1 MASDVR
7 VDREQVLAFRW
18 RAHQLGRE
26 PGSGSV
32 ADTALL
38 DFGVQDT
45 GPRGARWALANVGRS
60 RTTAPTCCSPGPC
73 GPPHTS
79 TGAPTW
85 PRSWWP
91 PPRSTRPTPASGSTT
106 RPGRCAWAGIPVLDA
121 LAVIAEQQRAI
132 VTAPMDKGTLSTA
145 LTARLD
151 APYLRRCEP
160 CQATHAWESPFR
172 MAALQGGL
180 ELRARDVAPGAAPDP
195 ACSQPRLFG
204 TSGTE
209 AAPRFDVVRNYL
221 RFFGPA
227 RPRDAAAFL
236 DAPAKEVIAHWPED
250 VVPVQ
255 VTGTT
260 GSWSVLAGDVDALV
274 AAAAPG
280 PAPVRLL
287 GPYDAWLQLR
297 DRDTLLPD
305 RVRARDVWRTIG
317 RPGAVV
323 RGGEVIGTWRPRSA
337 GSRLTVTWEPWVRA
351 TSALRAAVAEQA
363 ERLAS
368 VREQALAGVEEP

>member
-1 MASDVR
+1 MR
-7 VDREQVLAFRW
+7 VSPHLYRREDLAE
-18 RAHQLGRE
+18 LL
-26 PGSGSV
+26 V
-32 ADTALL
+32 A
-38 DFGVQDT
+38 
-45 GPRGARWALANVGRS
+45 
-60 RTTAPTCCSPGPC
+60 TAPLNEADAGKRI
-73 GPPHTS
+73 HD
-79 TGAPTW
+79 AA
-85 PRSWWP
+85 
-91 PPRSTRPTPASGSTT
+91 RPL
-106 RPGRCAWAGIPVLDA
+106 RQAGIPVLDA

-151 APYLRRCEP
+151 PPYLRRCEP

-172 MAALQGGL
+172 IAALQGGL
-180 ELRARDVAPGAAPDP
+180 ELEPGTSPP
-195 ACSQPRLFG
+195 VLRRIPRYRPRLFG
-204 TSGTE
+204 TSGAE

-227 RPRDAAAFL
+227 RPKDAAAFL
-236 DAPAKEVIAHWPED
+236 DAPVKEVTAHWPED
-250 VVPVQ
+250 AVRVE
-255 VTGTT
+255 VTGAT
-260 GSWSVLAGDVDALV
+260 GSWSALAGDVEALV
-274 AAAAPG
+274 VAAGPG
-280 PAPVRLL
+280 PAAVRLL

-305 RVRARDVWRTIG
+305 RARARDVWRTIG

-363 ERLAS
+363 ERLAT
-368 VREQALAGVEEP
+368 VREQTLAGVEEP

>member
-45 GPRGARWALANVGRS
+45 GPRGARWALANRGLETYDDADVLLAWTLRVS
-60 RTTAPTCCSPGPC
+60 PHLYRRADLAALLVATAPLNEADAGKRI
-73 GPPHTS
+73 HD
-79 TGAPTW
+79 AA
-85 PRSWWP
+85 
-91 PPRSTRPTPASGSTT
+91 RPL
-106 RPGRCAWAGIPVLDA
+106 RRAGIPVLDA

-180 ELRARDVAPGAAPDP
+180 ELEPGTSPP
-195 ACSQPRLFG
+195 VLRRIPRYQPRLFG
-204 TSGTE
+204 TSGAE

-250 VVPVQ
+250 VVPVE

>member
-45 GPRGARWALANVGRS
+45 GPRGARWALANRGLETYDDADVLLAWTLRVS
-60 RTTAPTCCSPGPC
+60 PHLYRRADLAELLVATAPLNEADAGKRI
-73 GPPHTS
+73 HD
-79 TGAPTW
+79 AA
-85 PRSWWP
+85 
-91 PPRSTRPTPASGSTT
+91 RPL
-106 RPGRCAWAGIPVLDA
+106 RRAGIPVLDA

-180 ELRARDVAPGAAPDP
+180 ELEPGTSPP
-195 ACSQPRLFG
+195 VLRRIPRYRPRLFG
-204 TSGTE
+204 TSGAE

-236 DAPAKEVIAHWPED
+236 DAPAKEVTAHWPED
-250 VVPVQ
+250 VVPVE
-255 VTGTT
+255 
-260 GSWSVLAGDVDALV
+260 GDRRDGLV
-274 AAAAPG
+274 VGARRRRGRPGGGGRPG
-280 PAPVRLL
+280 PAAVRLL

-363 ERLAS
+363 ERLAT